1 MSKLKP
7 EKLSVE
13 FRKGV
18 TTAEPIIPRRYTL
31 THSDIT
37 ADLFLTI
44 GLIYAYDKINA
55 MRDEVLGEWMN
66 VGDEYFYYVYLYV
79 DGQYG
84 PEVAATRNYIFRREL
99 PLALEAIRYG
109 DKDFFTAHPELN
121 DAPIIV
127 YFSSTYSQYNKIEN
141 WGTFSDY
148 DIMSSNRYSKTNFIS
163 QNTYLLD
170 MKIGDVTG
178 DGVPDKVSLYGS
190 KSGDSTE
197 IFADNI
203 TIVIKDGRTK
213 QTETITPAFNSG
225 YNAKLF
231 LGDFTKDKI
240 ADINVSIDSGGS
252 GGYGYF
258 YIYSFKNNNL
268 QEIFNFDDYN
278 NEYKYKVDYSNL
290 YRVHVGN
297 VMFDKLFILDIS
309 YRGYEYVSQYYDE
322 NGKLKQ
328 PVQGDVLAL
337 STLIPIIND
346 EKTNAF
352 YLLAFQRIIGTS
364 NSDTLGYIEN
374 LLSWDGQK
382 FVSSRMFASIPG
394 TNLISPY

>member
-1 MSKLKP
+1 MSRLKP

-18 TTAEPIIPRRYTL
+18 TTTEPIIPRRYTL

-44 GLIYAYDKINA
+44 GLIYAYDKVNA
-55 MRDEVLGEWMN
+55 TRDEVLGEWIKTQ
-66 VGDEYFYYVYLYV
+66 DRYFFYVYLYV

-84 PEVAATRNYIFRREL
+84 PEVSAMRNYIFRREL
-99 PLALEAIRYG
+99 PLALESIRYG

-121 DAPIIV
+121 YYPIIV
-127 YFSSTYSQYNKIEN
+127 HFSSTDSQYNKIEN

-148 DIMSSNRYSKTNFIS
+148 DIMSSNKYSKTNEIS

-178 DGVPDKVSLYGS
+178 DGVPDKVSLYGR
-190 KSGDSTE
+190 KSGGSTE
-197 IFADNI
+197 PFADNI
-203 TIVIKDGRTK
+203 TIIIEDGNTK
-213 QTETITPAFNSG
+213 QTETITPTFNLG
-225 YNAKLF
+225 YNAGLF
-231 LGDFTKDKI
+231 LGDFTKDNI
-240 ADINVSIDSGGS
+240 ADIKVSIDSGGS

-297 VMFDKLFILDIS
+297 AMLDKLFILDIS
-309 YRGYEYVSQYYDE
+309 YRGYDYLSKYYDE
-322 NGKLKQ
+322 YGKLKQ

-337 STLIPIIND
+337 STLVPIVNN
-346 EKTNAF
+346 EKANAF
-352 YLLAFQRIIGTS
+352 DLLAFQRIIGTS

-374 LLSWDGQK
+374 LLSFDGQK
-382 FVSSRMFASIPG
+382 FVSSRMLSSILG

>member
-1 MSKLKP
+1 MSRLKP
-7 EKLSVE
+7 EKLSVK

-18 TTAEPIIPRRYTL
+18 TTTDPIISRRYTL
-31 THSDIT
+31 THSNIT

-44 GLIYAYDKINA
+44 GLIYAYDKVNA
-55 MRDEVLGEWMN
+55 TRDEVLGEWIKAQD
-66 VGDEYFYYVYLYV
+66 GYFYYVYLYV

-109 DKDFFTAHPELN
+109 DKDFFTSHPELN
-121 DAPIIV
+121 YAPIVV
-127 YFSSTYSQYNKIEN
+127 YFSSTDSQYNKIEN

-148 DIMSSNRYSKTNFIS
+148 DIMSSNRYSKTNSIS

-203 TIVIKDGRTK
+203 TIVIEDGRTK
-213 QTETITPAFNSG
+213 QKETITPTFNLG

-231 LGDFTKDKI
+231 LGDFTKDNI
-240 ADINVSIDSGGS
+240 ADIKVSIDSGGS
-252 GGYGYF
+252 GGYGYI

-268 QEIFNFDDYN
+268 QEIFNFD
-278 NEYKYKVDYSNL
+278 EYKSE
-290 YRVHVGN
+290 
-297 VMFDKLFILDIS
+297 MITQS
-309 YRGYEYVSQYYDE
+309 
-322 NGKLKQ
+322 
-328 PVQGDVLAL
+328 
-337 STLIPIIND
+337 
-346 EKTNAF
+346 
-352 YLLAFQRIIGTS
+352 
-364 NSDTLGYIEN
+364 
-374 LLSWDGQK
+374 
-382 FVSSRMFASIPG
+382 
-394 TNLISPY
+394 